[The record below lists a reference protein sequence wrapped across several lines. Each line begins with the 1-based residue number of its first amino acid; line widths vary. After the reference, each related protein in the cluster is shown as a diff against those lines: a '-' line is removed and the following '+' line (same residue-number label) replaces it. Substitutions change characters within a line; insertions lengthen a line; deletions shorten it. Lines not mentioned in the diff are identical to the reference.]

1 MAISPDSRSQ
11 VRAADAAPL
20 SFFARLFPN
29 DLPISRRLWLPLA
42 VIELLLSSV
51 LVFNLLT
58 MARERVVGMEG
69 LTTAL
74 DLTCSFCAVLLF
86 PILMLISA
94 FRPLFALTKYGL
106 LAMALACLGLALGVA
121 LLRIDEPGPLLIH
134 QPSWSGPA
142 PWELPV
148 AGLLFPPLMAGLDF
162 LLRFVCALRYGH
174 AYYLAA
180 LMKSFQRDG
189 NEGWDLV
196 LVLAVYWG
204 IFASYLSYILSL
216 S

>member
-1 MAISPDSRSQ
+1 MTSDSPSQGRS
-11 VRAADAAPL
+11 ADAAPASL
-20 SFFARLFPN
+20 VDRLFPN

-42 VIELLLSSV
+42 LIELLLSSV
-51 LVFNLLT
+51 FVFNLLT
-58 MARERVVGMEG
+58 MARECVVGMEG
-69 LTTAL
+69 LSEAL
-74 DLTCSFCAVLLF
+74 AVTCSFCAVLFF
-86 PILMLISA
+86 PLLMLISA

-106 LAMALACLGLALGVA
+106 LAMALACLGLALSVA
-121 LLRIDEPGPLLIH
+121 LLRIGEPGPLLIH
-134 QPSWSGPA
+134 QPSWSDLA

-148 AGLLFPPLMAGLDF
+148 AVLLFPPLMAGLDF
-162 LLRFVCALRYGH
+162 LLRFFCALRYGH

-196 LVLAVYWG
+196 LALAVYWG
-204 IFASYLSYILSL
+204 IFASDLSYILSL